1 MKEKGVKMLKKLSIL
16 SMMFVVPTAFATS
29 GIDCRSVDGT
39 LEVFTEEAITDG
51 DNVITLGVVAPW
63 IQKEAISFSKLNEKN
78 EVNVSRDEGGVIYM
92 AQNSKGQSI
101 TLLLNDGERSN
112 TKISTVY
119 LKSSGN
125 IYVETMVCS
134 GADGE

>member
-1 MKEKGVKMLKKLSIL
+1 MKEKGVKMLKNLSIL
-16 SMMFVVPTAFATS
+16 SMMFIVPTAFATS

-39 LEVFTEEAITDG
+39 LKVSTDEASMGG

-63 IQKEAISFSKLNEKN
+63 IQKETISFSKLNGKN

-101 TLLLNDGERSN
+101 TLLLDNGVRSN
-112 TKISTVY
+112 TNISTIY
-119 LKSSGN
+119 LKSSGD
-125 IYVETMVCS
+125 IYMETMVCN
-134 GADGE
+134 GANRE